1 MEEVN
6 RLKNVAKDLNMQ
18 LVEINNII
26 INGQEPE
33 KKMEKIIKLLND
45 GAFFHKIVDVNSENQ
60 TILHFMST
68 VSEKNI
74 KDCDNIKSFTK
85 IAITT
90 AAGIP
95 MKQIVENTKNLFK
108 FLNENYDKIRNDV
121 FKLNIFMV
129 LIGQEID
136 ENKCEISSDFKAFLE
151 KIRKDN
157 NDNNDNNG
165 TIISKYTGGKTNKNH
180 PRRTNKKH
188 PEQMR
193 KKKSRKHRKN
203 KK

>member
-1 MEEVN
+1 
-6 RLKNVAKDLNMQ
+6 
-18 LVEINNII
+18 
-26 INGQEPE
+26 
-33 KKMEKIIKLLND
+33 
-45 GAFFHKIVDVNSENQ
+45 
-60 TILHFMST
+60 MST

-74 KDCDNIKSFTK
+74 KGCDNIKSFTK

-108 FLNENYDKIRNDV
+108 FLNENYDKIRNDD
-121 FKLNIFMV
+121 FKRNIFNV
-129 LIGQEID
+129 LTLQAID

-157 NDNNDNNG
+157 NANNANNANNG
-165 TIISKYTGGKTNKNH
+165 TIITKYTGGKTNKNH